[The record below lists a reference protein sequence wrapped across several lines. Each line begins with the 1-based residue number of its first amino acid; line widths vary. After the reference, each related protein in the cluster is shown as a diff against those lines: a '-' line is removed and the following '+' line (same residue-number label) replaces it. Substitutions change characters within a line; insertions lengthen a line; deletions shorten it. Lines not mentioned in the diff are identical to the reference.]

1 MNVIQGGVSASQG
14 FTAAGI
20 HAGLRKNKSKL
31 DLAMI
36 LCDVECAAAAVY
48 TKNAVKAAPIFV
60 TMENLSS
67 GKARAVICNSGNA
80 NACAPDGEENARRM
94 CAAAAKALGINE
106 NSVIVASTGV
116 IGQRLNIEAIEQA
129 VPALAKLLSREG
141 SSPAAEAIM
150 TTDLRKKEL
159 ALSFDVGGKKV
170 VLGGIAKGSGMIHPN
185 MGTMLC
191 FMTTD
196 CAISTPLLQLALS
209 RAVKRTFNRVSIDG
223 DTSTNDMCA
232 ILASGLAGNKVI
244 DEENEDFSIFYEAL
258 ETLMRHLAR
267 EIARDGEGA
276 TKLLTCTVRGADS
289 EDAAETLA
297 KAVIASSLVKT
308 MMFGSDANWGRILCA
323 MGYSGAAF
331 DKNRTDISFS
341 SREGYITVAKC
352 GLGIGF
358 GEDLAY
364 RILKQDEVTID
375 ICIGDGDF
383 EATAWGCDL
392 SYEYVKINGEY
403 RT

>member
-1 MNVIQGGVSASQG
+1 MNIIQGGVSAAQG

-20 HAGLRKNKSKL
+20 HAGLRKNKSRL

-36 LCDVECAAAAVY
+36 YCDVECSAAAVY
-48 TKNAVKAAPIFV
+48 TKNAVKASPIYV

-80 NACAPDGEENARRM
+80 NACAPDGDENAHRM
-94 CAAAAKALGINE
+94 CSAAAKALGIDE
-106 NSVIVASTGV
+106 KSVIVASTGV
-116 IGQRLNIEAIEQA
+116 IGQRLDIEAIEA
-129 VPALAKLLSREG
+129 ATPALAGLLSKEG
-141 SSPAAEAIM
+141 SDPAAEAIM

-159 ALSFDVGGKKV
+159 ALTFEAGGRKV
-170 VLGGIAKGSGMIHPN
+170 ILGGIAKGSGMIHPN

-191 FMTTD
+191 FLTTD

-209 RAVKRTFNRVSIDG
+209 RAVRRTFNRISVDG

-232 ILASGLAGNKVI
+232 ILASGLAGNSII
-244 DEENEDFSIFYEAL
+244 DKENEDFSVFCEAL
-258 ETLMRHLAR
+258 VTIMQYLAR

-276 TKLLTCTVRGADS
+276 TKLLTCTVRGAGC
-289 EDAAETLA
+289 EDTAETLA
-297 KAVIASSLVKT
+297 KAVIASSLVKAA
-308 MMFGSDANWGRILCA
+308 MFGSDANWGRILCA
-323 MGYSGAAF
+323 MGYSGAPF
-331 DKNRTDISFS
+331 NPVQTDISFIS
-341 SREGYITVAKC
+341 KEGSIAVAKSGR
-352 GLGIGF
+352 GLDF
-358 GEDLAY
+358 DECLAL

-375 ICIGDGDF
+375 ICIGDGEY

-392 SYEYVKINGEY
+392 SYDYVKINGDY